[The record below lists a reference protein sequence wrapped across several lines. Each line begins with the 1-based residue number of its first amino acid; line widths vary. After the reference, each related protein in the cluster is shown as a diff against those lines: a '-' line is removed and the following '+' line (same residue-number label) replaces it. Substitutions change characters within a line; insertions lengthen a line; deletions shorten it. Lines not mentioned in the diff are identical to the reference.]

1 MVKTRFYLTPK
12 QISEIL
18 GVHKQSIYNRIYNG
32 SLEAIKILGNKYVEA
47 SQLLQLTDVELKYIV
62 QWSDNEGIYLQDLIL
77 KKYLKFYPMGTDQRV
92 INEYIELVNH
102 EVIEVKVVNTEGGC
116 IKC

>member
-1 MVKTRFYLTPK
+1 MYNFYLTPK

-32 SLEAIKILGNKYVEA
+32 SLETIQIIGNKYVEA
-47 SQLLQLTDVELKYIV
+47 SQILKLTDVELKYVV

-77 KKYLKFYPMGTDQRV
+77 KKHLKFYPNGTNQTV
-92 INEYIELVNH
+92 INEYIELINH
-102 EVIEVKVVNTEGGC
+102 KAIEVKIVNTEGGS